1 MFASAGRKR
10 ASSRMRCVSSIQVEN
25 VVYDPSVAGQ
35 QQRVAADREPG
46 EPAEQEG
53 AGCVDR
59 ERPEGVFATPPRAD
73 RRVEDEAGHCPG
85 AAKQRDRDPHLNGH
99 AITRTRRTRVVPV
112 QTAR

>member
-25 VVYDPSVAGQ
+25 VVYDPSVA
-35 QQRVAADREPG
+35 V
-46 EPAEQEG
+46 PASSS
-53 AGCVDR
+53 ALPLTASPVSPPSRRAPDALI
-59 ERPEGVFATPPRAD
+59 ATPPRAD